1 MPPGGGTP
9 PGGMP
14 PHAPWMQPPGSG
26 LGQAPAPVV
35 PFGSAGSYLPGT
47 EIRYSAGNLA
57 VPASTIGTYGTYGY
71 GGLGYAAMG
80 YAPVLIVPYPYTGAM
95 GGGVHPRFP
104 YYSYRRPWYYDG
116 PAGTNVNI
124 DW

>member
-1 MPPGGGTP
+1 V
-9 PGGMP
+9 
-14 PHAPWMQPPGSG
+14 APWTPHPGAHLRHPPF
-26 LGQAPAPVV
+26 PA
-35 PFGSAGSYLPGT
+35 PFGSAGCYVPGT

-57 VPASTIGTYGTYGY
+57 VPATTIGSYGD

-80 YAPVLIVPYPYTGAM
+80 YAPVVIVPYPYTGAM
-95 GGGVHPRFP
+95 GGGLHPRFP

-116 PAGTNVNI
+116 PASTNVNI